1 MNKILVILALVIAAY
16 FGLGTVYSEQ
26 AQDSATA
33 TSEDSSRLSSTIQT
47 LPESLST
54 AVFAGGCF
62 WCVESDFEKLDGVND
77 AISGYTGGS
86 ASTANYKTVSHTE
99 TGHYEAVQVVY
110 DSAKVSYAELVEYFW
125 RTIDPTDPEGQF
137 CDKGSSYKS
146 AIFYTSEQ
154 EKQVLDN
161 SLTQLNEA
169 KPFDDPIVTAIS
181 PAAPFYKAEQYHQ
194 SYYKKNPIRYKYYR
208 NGCRRDQRL
217 QQLWD

>member
-1 MNKILVILALVIAAY
+1 MNKTHIMLTLVITAY
-16 FGLGTVYSEQ
+16 FGLGTVHSEQ
-26 AQDSATA
+26 GQDTA
-33 TSEDSSRLSSTIQT
+33 AA
-47 LPESLST
+47 T

-62 WCVESDFEKLDGVND
+62 WCVESDFEKLYGVSD

-86 ASTANYKTVSHTE
+86 ASTANYKTVSHTQ

-110 DSAKVSYAELVEYFW
+110 DSAKISYAELVEYFW
-125 RTIDPTDPEGQF
+125 RSIDPTDPDGQF

-146 AIFYTSEQ
+146 AIFYASEQ
-154 EKQVLDN
+154 EKQVLEN
-161 SLTQLNEA
+161 SLAQLNED
-169 KPFDDPIVTAIS
+169 KPFDGPIVTAIS